1 MDEESDK
8 SDSDFDSE
16 KDIDSDCESN
26 RDSKNNITSERN
38 IIVSI
43 NPLQSLIT
51 SANRCKACYEMVRLV
66 EDSKKT
72 VGLACLLKIEYSN
85 QKSKQ
90 TDNNPYILM
99 K

>member
-26 RDSKNNITSERN
+26 RDNQNNITSERN

-51 SANRCKACYEMVRLV
+51 SANRCKVCYEMVCLV
-66 EDSKKT
+66 EDRKKT
-72 VGLACLLKIEYSN
+72 VGLACLLKIEY
-85 QKSKQ
+85 
-90 TDNNPYILM
+90 
-99 K
+99 